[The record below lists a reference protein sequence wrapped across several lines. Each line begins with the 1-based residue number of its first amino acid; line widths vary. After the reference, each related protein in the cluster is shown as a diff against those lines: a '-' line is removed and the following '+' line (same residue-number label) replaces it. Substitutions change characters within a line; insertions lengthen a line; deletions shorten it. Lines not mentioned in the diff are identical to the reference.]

1 MQKKF
6 HAILQTCYLVSL
18 QTCSKKLCS
27 LGSMGSMEV
36 LMQVSSGKKH
46 VEKHSSPVTT
56 FLLYTC
62 KANLGWRGSLQ
73 S

>member
-1 MQKKF
+1 MQKNF

-36 LMQVSSGKKH
+36 LMQGSSGKKH
-46 VEKHSSPVTT
+46 F
-56 FLLYTC
+56 FLMQENVSMRYMYLY
-62 KANLGWRGSLQ
+62 
-73 S
+73 